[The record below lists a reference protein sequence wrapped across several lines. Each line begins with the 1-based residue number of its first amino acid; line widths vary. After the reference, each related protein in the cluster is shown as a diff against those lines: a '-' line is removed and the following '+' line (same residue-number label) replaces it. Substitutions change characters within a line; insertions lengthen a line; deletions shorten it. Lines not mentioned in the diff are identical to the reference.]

1 MNILLVGG
9 SSNFMNRL
17 IRKLKKEG
25 HRVCLLTGNRYKDD
39 SYERVFEAYRFPYDC
54 ESVKAVFESVLP
66 DVTIFLGAYDSN
78 FRWSEE
84 EKTIVQF
91 MTGLMNCMLS
101 FDVSGRGRFIFL
113 SSEEVYGG
121 DYPQDITEEEETG
134 PEGTKGMALAQGEN
148 LDRKSVV

>member
-101 FDVSGRGRFIFL
+101 FDVSGRG
-113 SSEEVYGG
+113 
-121 DYPQDITEEEETG
+121 
-134 PEGTKGMALAQGEN
+134 
-148 LDRKSVV
+148 DR